1 MQVAFSPIPFFNR
14 SSTLDSLIVAD
25 LFFSSRTV
33 EIHLRADKVRNL
45 RKLSVSAASRIEK
58 RLKKKEREKK
68 QKEEDRKLS
77 LATSLYRREYKTS
90 TGERAKKNKKKYH
103 VSVHRVCSGLRSNSF
118 V

>member
-25 LFFSSRTV
+25 LFFSSRTI

-58 RLKKKEREKK
+58 RLKKKREKK